1 MCFGQH
7 AAQAQQQQA
16 VSDQN
21 AMLEQQRKD
30 AAAQLA
36 QAQAVEAARQGK
48 IASNASSID
57 SAFSQFDDSYFNKA
71 ADNMRAYY
79 TPQLSTQFAEAQRK
93 TALDLAQKGQSDSSV
108 AARAAKNLQNTYDA
122 QLQSIEGKAQDAAT
136 AAKTDVA
143 NRKSNLKS
151 VALAGQ
157 SLDNFGDVLS
167 PQIQAVHLPTTHD
180 TLGNVF
186 SSLTNDVNSL
196 QKSGILPIYQAN
208 TGLVAN
214 NATNSARVIS

>member
-7 AAQAQQQQA
+7 QAQKQQA
-16 VSDQN
+16 AAVADQN

-48 IASNASSID
+48 IASNSSSID
-57 SAFSQFDDSYFNKA
+57 QAFSQFDDSYFNKA
-71 ADNMRAYY
+71 GDNVRAYY

-93 TALDLAQKGQSDSSV
+93 TALDLAQKGQSDSSI
-108 AARAAKNLQNTYDA
+108 AAREAKNLQTTYDA

-151 VALAGQ
+151 VAMAGQ

-167 PQIQAVHLPTTHD
+167 PQIQAVHLPTTYD

-196 QKSGILPIYQAN
+196 QKSGVLPTYQTN
-208 TGLVAN
+208 NGLVAN
-214 NATNSARVIS
+214 NSTNSARVIS